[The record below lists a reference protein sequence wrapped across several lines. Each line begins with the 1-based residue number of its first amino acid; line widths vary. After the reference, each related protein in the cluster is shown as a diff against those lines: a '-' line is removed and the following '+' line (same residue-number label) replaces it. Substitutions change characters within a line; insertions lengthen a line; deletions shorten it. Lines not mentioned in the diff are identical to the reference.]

1 MNDILQRAWRAAQLQ
16 RSAFG
21 DWLFS
26 PSATGDAA
34 LLVIAVAAV
43 QLVAA
48 VVFGGGLGLSIVTIA
63 IQVILSALAG
73 WVFLAVATWFVGTRW
88 FNGSGDMQSVLRLQ
102 GLAYLPNVLG
112 AAAYVT
118 SLGAVV
124 ALAGLL
130 WYLVVAVVGTSIAL
144 SQQTRDAALSV
155 VVGAAILFLIQA
167 LFGAGFGAV
176 GAAFGALT

>member
-1 MNDILQRAWRAAQLQ
+1 MTEILQRAWRAAQFD
-16 RSAFG
+16 RNAFG

-43 QLVAA
+43 QMLAA

-73 WVFLAVATWFVGTRW
+73 WVFLAAATWFVGTRW
-88 FNGSGDMQSVLRLQ
+88 FNGSGEMQAVLRLQ
-102 GLAYLPNVLG
+102 GLAYLPNALA
-112 AAAYVT
+112 AAAYLT
-118 SLGAVV
+118 GFGAV
-124 ALAGLL
+124 LAIGGFL
-130 WYLVVAVVGTSIAL
+130 WYLAVAVVGTSIAL
-144 SQQTRDAALSV
+144 SQPNRDAILSV
-155 VVGAAILFLIQA
+155 VVGAAVLFMIQA